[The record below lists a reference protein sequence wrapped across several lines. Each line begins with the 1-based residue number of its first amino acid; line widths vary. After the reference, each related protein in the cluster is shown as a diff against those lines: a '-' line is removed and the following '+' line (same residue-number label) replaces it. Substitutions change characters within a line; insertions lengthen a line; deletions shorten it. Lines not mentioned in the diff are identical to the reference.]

1 MPNELI
7 PPAIRIALRNAVG
20 GWGPYTAREIDD
32 LFNSYGFTGSD
43 PTTPD
48 VGGVR
53 KTAAESYQA
62 RIDFS
67 SPEEVQR
74 YLALADEVLQNYPD
88 DPQNP
93 GFVGQRL
100 RRALRQAGITWGRSG
115 RLELPG
121 ADAAA
126 EAALNASTN
135 NLWTANRIRVFI
147 SHTSSHRA
155 AVGELAVLL
164 NRSAFSCFVAH
175 YAIEPTLQW
184 QSVIEQALRT
194 CDVLLAYVTEDFS
207 ASRWTDQEVGW
218 ALGREIVIVSLKAGA
233 DPYGFFGAYQAVST
247 RQDETPSVTAQAVS
261 KSIVTATFGGQRSAA
276 HRLIPLMTDLVVRLF
291 CESGSQTTAS
301 RRFELLQR
309 IPPAAWTDAHVTEI
323 ENALLGNSVIR
334 DCAFELET
342 PMAATAALSQL
353 IAASGHQL
361 GFES

>member
-1 MPNELI
+1 MMPNELI

-32 LFNSYGFTGSD
+32 LFHSYGFTESD
-43 PTTPD
+43 PDIPD

-53 KTAAESYQA
+53 RTAAESYQS

-74 YLALADEVLQNYPD
+74 YLALVDEVLQNYPD

-93 GFVGQRL
+93 GSVGQKL
-100 RRALRQAGITWGRSG
+100 RRALRQTGIAWGRSG

-126 EAALNASTN
+126 EATLNASTN
-135 NLWTANRIRVFI
+135 NLWSANRIRVFI
-147 SHTSSHRA
+147 SHTSPYRA
-155 AVGELAVLL
+155 EVGELATQL

-175 YAIEPTLQW
+175 DAIEPTLQW

-194 CDVLLAYVTEDFS
+194 CDVLLAYMTEDFS
-207 ASRWTDQEVGW
+207 TSRWTDQEVGW

-247 RQDETPSVTAQAVS
+247 RHDQIPAITAQAVS
-261 KSIVTATFGGQRSAA
+261 KSIVTAIFGGQRPAA
-276 HRLIPLMTDLVVRLF
+276 HRLIPLMADLVVSLF
-291 CESGSQTTAS
+291 CESRSPNTAT

-309 IPPAAWTDAHVTEI
+309 IPPTAWTDSHVTDI
-323 ENALLGNSVIR
+323 EQALLSNTVIR
-334 DCAFELET
+334 DCVFELET
-342 PMAATAALSQL
+342 PMEASAALAQL
-353 IAASGHQL
+353 ISASGRHL
-361 GFES
+361 SP